1 MFQREWRKV
10 IRRKEKETI
19 MASSEERMKILKMV
33 EEGKLSVEDG
43 AKLLAALSSGN
54 GASAAATASP
64 QTSYTNLK
72 SASGAKWFR
81 IRVTDMA
88 TGRPKVNVNLP
99 IGLVSVGVKIAGK
112 FAPETDMLEVQQ
124 IVEAI
129 RSGAQ
134 GKIIDVM
141 DEEDGDHVEI
151 YVE

>member
-1 MFQREWRKV
+1 
-10 IRRKEKETI
+10 
-19 MASSEERMKILKMV
+19 MASTEERMKILKMV
-33 EEGKLSVEDG
+33 EEGKISAEDG
-43 AKLLAALSSGN
+43 AKLLAALSNGN
-54 GASAAATASP
+54 GASASAASSAQS
-64 QTSYTNLK
+64 SYTNIK

-99 IGLVSVGVKIAGK
+99 IGLVSVGAKIAGK
-112 FAPETDMLEVQQ
+112 FAPEADMIEVNQ

-141 DEEDGDHVEI
+141 DEEDGEHVEI